1 MCPFNAEINIL
12 KMKKNLI
19 LLFFVIN
26 LSVFAQEKP
35 SGAKVFWANLQALCG
50 KSFEGTITEAPA
62 NDSFRGKKLTMH
74 VKSCS
79 NNKIRIP
86 FVVGEDYSRTWILTF
101 ENDLITLKHDHR
113 HEDGSEDKIT
123 QYGGTASNPGLENLQ
138 MFPADNFTCNLLG
151 YACTNVWYLSLTNET
166 FGYHLVRIG
175 SDRKFSVQFDLQN
188 PIENPNAPWGWED

>member
-1 MCPFNAEINIL
+1 
-12 KMKKNLI
+12 MKKNLI
-19 LLFFVIN
+19 LLLLATN

-35 SGAKVFWANLQALCG
+35 SGAKVFWDNLQALCG

-188 PIENPNAPWGWED
+188 PVENPKAPWGWED